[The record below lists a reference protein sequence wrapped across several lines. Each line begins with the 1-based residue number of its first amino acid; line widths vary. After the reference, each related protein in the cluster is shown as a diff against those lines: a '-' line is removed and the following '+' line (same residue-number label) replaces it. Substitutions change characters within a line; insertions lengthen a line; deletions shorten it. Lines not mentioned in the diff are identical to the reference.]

1 MEISQSILGDEINE
15 VFTSG
20 PTGSNFT
27 WQIILS
33 YKSDKGDE
41 KYEPLKITG
50 FTIKRDYVRGFADEI
65 TCRVVASLGKYV
77 YKIHANRDKLYCT
90 LIKKY
95 ISESNDSED
104 SRKDILTEQFK
115 VILLNKETA
124 PTIGQG
130 VETTDEESLDLVSL
144 VDVDLQLIPLSI
156 EKIRKIQ
163 VGGIYSN
170 TKLDSLISTL
180 ITNESSKINVDA
192 DQKLV
197 GVDITP
203 ISNNDSKRSIVVPH
217 GTLLIDVADYLQ
229 KRIGVYNASIGSYI
243 QDKFW
248 YIFPLYDTSRFEDIK
263 DTLTVFILPKKKFH
277 NVERTYLYKNGSRR
291 ILVTGQTAFKDDNGT
306 RFLNQGSGSRSTD
319 AATLMGEGSKT
330 KDNKTIVARG
340 KLNTEYV
347 VDKNANYAPVSS
359 DKITSNPFTS
369 LSQVN
374 FRGGGEF
381 RAVWQNCDPNFLKP
395 GIQTK
400 ILYDD
405 EGKIKELYGVLI
417 QVTYLSIPLG
427 GMIGTRYS
435 NQAELVFFVK
445 KKK

>member
-1 MEISQSILGDEINE
+1 MEISQSILSDEISE

-20 PTGSNFT
+20 STNTNFT
-27 WQIILS
+27 WSLFLS
-33 YKSDKGDE
+33 YKTDKGDE

-50 FTIKRDYVRGFADEI
+50 FTIRRDYVKGFADEI
-65 TCRVVASLGKYV
+65 TCRLVVPLGKYT

-90 LIKKY
+90 LIKKF
-95 ISESNDSED
+95 IAEGSEED
-104 SRKDILTEQFK
+104 SKRDILTQQFK
-115 VILLNKETA
+115 VVLLNKDSA
-124 PTIGQG
+124 PTMGQG

-144 VDVDLQLIPLSI
+144 VDVDVQLIPLAI

-170 TKLDSLISTL
+170 TKLDSLLSTM

-192 DQKLV
+192 DQKLL
-197 GVDITP
+197 GTDITP
-203 ISNNDSKRSIVVPH
+203 ISNNDSKSSIVVPH

-243 QDKFW
+243 QNRFW
-248 YIFPLYDTSRFEDIK
+248 YIFPLYDTSRFESIK
-263 DTLTVFILPKKKFH
+263 DTLTVIILPKKKFH

-306 RFLNQGSGSRSTD
+306 QFLNEGSGSRSTD
-319 AATLMGEGSKT
+319 ASSLMSEGSKT

-347 VDKNANYAPVSS
+347 VDKNANFAPVTG
-359 DKITSNPFTS
+359 DKITSNPFNS

-381 RAVWQNCDPNFLKP
+381 KAVWQNCDPDFLKP
-395 GIQTK
+395 GIQTR

-405 EGKIKELYGVLI
+405 SGQIKELYGVLI
-417 QVTYLSIPLG
+417 DAIYLSVPLG
-427 GMIGTRYS
+427 GMTGTRYS
-435 NQAELVFFVK
+435 HQAQLTFFVK
-445 KKK
+445 KNK